1 MNLALLV
8 GVLLFFFGT
17 PAQRKPGPNAC
28 DHAAPPRACAGCAPP
43 RTLATVISCPLDQ
56 EARIWMRLKNPVHQ
70 PWWPSASP
78 SRIDYFVVPGYPA
91 AAINAQKQGSVSATL
106 VLTAEGVVQEVRIQ
120 SGDPEFAKAAR
131 LAFQQWWFAPG
142 GRPENIPVHVRFTLS
157 DSPAGPVTGTSLL
170 NLVVTAQPVR

>member
-1 MNLALLV
+1 MRWVCAAEDACDCHLV
-8 GVLLFFFGT
+8 
-17 PAQRKPGPNAC
+17 PAGPGGQDLDEVEKPGPSALVAQCIAC
-28 DHAAPPRACAGCAPP
+28 
-43 RTLATVISCPLDQ
+43 
-56 EARIWMRLKNPVHQ
+56 
-70 PWWPSASP
+70 
-78 SRIDYFVVPGYPA
+78 RIDYFVVPGYPA

>member
-17 PAQRKPGPNAC
+17 PAQRKPDPNAC
-28 DHAAPPRACAGCAPP
+28 DHAAPPAGMRWVCAAEDGLRLSSRA
-43 RTLATVISCPLDQ
+43 VDQ

-70 PWWPSASP
+70 PGGPVHRLP
-78 SRIDYFVVPGYPA
+78 HRLLCCSRVSRCGDKC
-91 AAINAQKQGSVSATL
+91 QKQGSVSATL

-131 LAFQQWWFAPG
+131 LAFQQGWFAPG
-142 GRPENIPVHVRFTLS
+142 GRPETFRAP
-157 DSPAGPVTGTSLL
+157 
-170 NLVVTAQPVR
+170 